1 MDSASRKNDFLTHND
16 FLTKDPTWAM
26 DFAPNGPRLGAGE
39 IMTRKRYAN
48 TLETIATHGADAFYT
63 GLLANLTI
71 QTIQRENGTMTMD
84 DLANYRVISRPA
96 VSIDYQDDYRL
107 FSCGSPASGAIALSI
122 LQTISGYN
130 CRSSASSSS
139 SKERDS
145 SLNAHRLAEAMR
157 FSYGQRTLLGDP
169 SFLPNIS
176 LLETHLLSSEYGSS
190 TRARILDITTQNI
203 SAYNPS
209 NLKIRNSHGT
219 SHISAGDSSGLAI
232 SLTTTVNLYFG
243 SKVMIP
249 ESGVIMN
256 NQMNDF
262 SIPGA
267 TNAFG
272 YRASP
277 ANYVRPGK
285 RGLSSVAPVIIEK
298 RRKEKKGKGGKGS
311 DGTGMEEENEWG
323 LYAVLGAA
331 GGSRIITAVVQNVID
346 LLSPALSPSSA
357 SGPSSPS
364 SSSCH
369 PPFLSPDPSFLKDVL
384 ASPRIHDQLL
394 PNILKMEKGGWG
406 DDPSLSSTPDSQQ
419 VDQSV
424 QQDSF
429 REANNNSNASAIAL
443 ARALENKGH
452 VVEWTERGYSACQ
465 AVLFSEEEDDKSPA
479 ADEDIAMRTK
489 RGSPGGLEGEGR
501 GMKGRWFA
509 EGDPRQRDSGGSTV

>member
-1 MDSASRKNDFLTHND
+1 MDSASHKNDFFTHND
-16 FLTKDPTWAM
+16 FLTKDPTWAI
-26 DFAPNGPRLGAGE
+26 DFAPNGTRLGAGD

-71 QTIQRENGTMTMD
+71 QAVQWENGTMTMD
-84 DLANYRVISRPA
+84 DLADYSIISRPA

-107 FSCGSPASGAIALSI
+107 FSCGSPSSGTIALSI
-122 LQTISGYN
+122 LQTISGYG
-130 CRSSASSSS
+130 CRSSASSST
-139 SKERDS
+139 KERDS

-176 LLETHLLSSEYGSS
+176 LLETHLLSSEHGSS
-190 TRARILDITTQNI
+190 TRAHILDTRTQNI
-203 SAYNPS
+203 SAYDPS
-209 NLKIRNSHGT
+209 GLEVKNSHGT

-243 SKVMIP
+243 SKVMVP
-249 ESGVIMN
+249 ESGVILN

-277 ANYVRPGK
+277 ANFVRPGK
-285 RGLSSVAPVIIEK
+285 RGLSSIAPVIVEK
-298 RRKEKKGKGGKGS
+298 RKKTRRKSKHGKGRARERVQ
-311 DGTGMEEENEWG
+311 EEDEWG

-346 LLSPALSPSSA
+346 LLSPALSPSIA
-357 SGPSSPS
+357 SDQSSPS
-364 SSSCH
+364 SSSRH
-369 PPFLSPDPSFLKDVL
+369 TSFLSPDPSFLKNVL
-384 ASPRIHDQLL
+384 SRPRLHDQLL
-394 PNILKMEKGGWG
+394 PNILRMEKGGWG
-406 DDPSLSSTPDSQQ
+406 DDPLFSSTPDAYQISQTAQ
-419 VDQSV
+419 E
-424 QQDSF
+424 DSF
-429 REANNNSNASAIAL
+429 SGVNDNSNASAMAL
-443 ARALENKGH
+443 ARALEKKGH

-465 AVLFSEEEDDKSPA
+465 AVMFAE
-479 ADEDIAMRTK
+479 
-489 RGSPGGLEGEGR
+489 EGEERSMAKGREVDVALKWQGDQEGIIGR